1 MLSALNDFIVAMMD
15 YLLGWLLRFPSDVQ
29 LFVVAILSALVLTVV
44 RLWTTDQDLLRRCR
58 ADKARLR
65 TLARQAKV
73 RGNRDA
79 VTRHRATLGMI
90 AMKQLRQEA
99 GPLLASLVPIVM
111 LATWALSRLEFH
123 PLETGRPFK
132 FAAYLPIS
140 AVGKIAHIVPDDSLT
155 AETGWI
161 QEITTT
167 TAQETVC
174 GRAIWDLSTA
184 SGPEQRRL
192 QVRFNGK
199 TFEHSMRVGTGRYE
213 LPLQTHDANVLATE
227 LKLRPV
233 KLFGVVPGIP
243 ALNFPAW
250 LTGYL
255 VLVIPITFLL
265 RKMLRVR

>member
-15 YLLGWLLRFPSDVQ
+15 YLLGWLLHFPSDVQ
-29 LFVVAILSALVLTVV
+29 LIVVAILSAVVLTAV

-58 ADKARLR
+58 ADKARLK
-65 TLARQAKV
+65 TLTREAKARSD
-73 RGNRDA
+73 RDA
-79 VTRHRATLGMI
+79 ITRHRATLGMI

-99 GPLLASLVPIVM
+99 GPLLASFVPIVM

-123 PLETGRPFK
+123 PLKASETVE
-132 FAAYLPIS
+132 FAADFPIS
-140 AVGKIAHIVPDDSLT
+140 AVGKIAHIVPGDSLT
-155 AETGWI
+155 AKPGWI
-161 QEITTT
+161 QEITATT
-167 TAQETVC
+167 GQEPVRGT
-174 GRAIWDLSTA
+174 AIWALSTT
-184 SGPEQRRL
+184 SGPEPRRL

-199 TFEHSMRVGTGRYE
+199 TFVHPIRVGVGRYE
-213 LPLQTHDANVLATE
+213 PPVQTHDENVLATE

-255 VLVIPITFLL
+255 ILVIPVTFLL

>member
-1 MLSALNDFIVAMMD
+1 MLSALNHFIVAMMD
-15 YLLGWLLRFPSDVQ
+15 FLLGWLLHFPSDVQ
-29 LFVVAILSALVLTVV
+29 LIAVAILSALVLTGV
-44 RLWTTDQDLLRRCR
+44 RFWTTDQDLLRRCR
-58 ADKARLR
+58 QDKARLK
-65 TLARQAKV
+65 TLIREAKT
-73 RGNRDA
+73 RRDQDA
-79 VTRHRATLGMI
+79 VTRHHATLGMI
-90 AMKQLRQEA
+90 ELKQLRQEA
-99 GPLLASLVPIVM
+99 RPLLASLMPIVM

-123 PLETGRPFK
+123 PLKVGEPVK
-132 FAAYLPIS
+132 FAAYFPIS

-155 AETGWI
+155 AKTGWI
-161 QEITTT
+161 QEITAT

-174 GRAIWDLSTA
+174 GCAIWDLSTA

-213 LPLQTHDANVLATE
+213 LPLQIHDANVLATE